1 MKKMKE
7 EADLKSEIEK
17 IHFDFPTYGYRRIH
31 EEILQTTGEIINTK
45 RIRRIMTK
53 YNLHPVYYKKWK
65 IATTDSNHSEPIYP
79 NLIQEMSLDNIN
91 QVWVADITYIRIET
105 CFVYLAAIMDLYSR
119 KVVGWAISRNIDQE
133 LCLEALAMAFQKR
146 KPPRG
151 LIHHSDRGVQYA
163 SHAYI
168 KMLTDHGVH
177 ISMSAK
183 GNPYENAFCESLMK
197 TLKYDEILLKNYETM
212 TDVLMNLPRFIEEV
226 YNKKRLHSSIGY
238 KSPAVFESL
247 LPTMAERPILKI

>member
-1 MKKMKE
+1 MKKMRE
-7 EADLKSEIEK
+7 EADLKSDIEK
-17 IHFDFPTYGYRRIH
+17 IHYESPAYGYRRIH
-31 EEILQTTGEIINTK
+31 YEILQTTGEIINTK

-119 KVVGWAISRNIDQE
+119 RIVGWAISKNIDKD
-133 LCLEALAMAFQKR
+133 LCMEALAMAIERR

-163 SHAYI
+163 SHAYTD
-168 KMLTDHGVH
+168 MLRDHGIH

-197 TLKYDEILLKNYETM
+197 TLKYEEILLKNYETM
-212 TDVLMNLPRFIEEV
+212 TDVLTNLPRFIEEV

-238 KSPAVFESL
+238 KSPVVFESL
-247 LPTMAERPILKI
+247 LTTMAERPILKI

>member
-1 MKKMKE
+1 MKKMRE
-7 EADLKSEIEK
+7 ETDLKSDIEK
-17 IHFDFPTYGYRRIH
+17 IHYDYPAYGYRRIH

-45 RIRRIMTK
+45 RIRRIMAK
-53 YNLHPVYYKKWK
+53 YNLRPVYYKKWK
-65 IATTDSNHSEPIYP
+65 IVTTDSNHSEPIYP

-119 KVVGWAISRNIDQE
+119 RIVGWAISKHIDKD
-133 LCLEALAMAFQKR
+133 LCLEALAMAIEKR
-146 KPPRG
+146 RPPRG

-163 SHAYI
+163 SHVYTD
-168 KMLTDHGVH
+168 MLKQHGIH

-197 TLKYDEILLKNYETM
+197 TLKYEEILLKNYETM

-238 KSPAVFESL
+238 KSPVMFESL
-247 LPTMAERPILKI
+247 LTTMAERPILKI

>member
-1 MKKMKE
+1 MSE
-7 EADLKSEIEK
+7 EADLKGQIEEIHIE
-17 IHFDFPTYGYRRIH
+17 FPYYGYRRIH
-31 EEILQTTGEIINTK
+31 EEILLKTGEVVNTK
-45 RIRRIMTK
+45 RIRRVMAK
-53 YNLHPVYYKKWK
+53 YELWPVYYKKFK
-65 IATTDSNHSEPIYP
+65 VQTTDSNHSEPIYP
-79 NLIQEMSLDNIN
+79 NLIQEMGLDNIN

-119 KVVGWAISRNIDQE
+119 KVVGWAISKKIDQD
-133 LCLEALAMAFQKR
+133 LCLAALAMAIERR

-163 SHAYI
+163 SHAYTD
-168 KMLTDHGVH
+168 MLKAHGIH

-183 GNPYENAFCESLMK
+183 GNPYDNAFCESLMK
-197 TLKYDEILLKNYETM
+197 TLKYEEVLLKNYETM
-212 TDVLMNLPRFIEEV
+212 TDVLLNLPRFIEEV

-238 KSPAVFESL
+238 KSPEAFESQ